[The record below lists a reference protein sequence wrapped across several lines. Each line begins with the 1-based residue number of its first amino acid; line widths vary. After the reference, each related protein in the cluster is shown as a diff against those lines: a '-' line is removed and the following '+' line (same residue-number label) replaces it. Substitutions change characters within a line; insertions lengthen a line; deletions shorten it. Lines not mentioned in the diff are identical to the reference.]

1 MATSKGLRMR
11 PETLSM
17 AKEHSPSSEI
27 NSESSSSENERE
39 DDFDIIKT
47 IALTIS
53 INILFFKLPMRCIS
67 FDLKD
72 LKAVKCRLGEKN
84 AGSIECIVQ
93 TRRLTISCQALV

>member
-47 IALTIS
+47 IGK
-53 INILFFKLPMRCIS
+53 FYY
-67 FDLKD
+67 
-72 LKAVKCRLGEKN
+72 
-84 AGSIECIVQ
+84 
-93 TRRLTISCQALV
+93 